1 MKLLEVIIETDQQ
14 VLPEAFLPLFS
25 TARSLRRLAQDFQP
39 GRRTTIMTKYFTS
52 KGVTPWWMWWYH
64 DGDDD
69 DENGSDDEDDNY
81 GDGDS
86 DDGDYRDGDV
96 IMVVMIMF
104 AMMIVVMVTLVRSNP
119 SLFASKAARCSEEAE
134 DLSLR
139 GSTSNLHRIVSELY
153 LLISWQW
160 E

>member
-52 KGVTPWWMWWYH
+52 KGVRPWWMWWHH

-119 SLFASKAARCSEEAE
+119 SLFASKAARCSDEAE

-139 GSTSNLHRIVSELY
+139 GSTSNLRS
-153 LLISWQW
+153 SS
-160 E
+160 

>member
-1 MKLLEVIIETDQQ
+1 MKLVEAMIETDQQ

-39 GRRTTIMTKYFTS
+39 GRRTTIMINYFTS
-52 KGVTPWWMWWYH
+52 KGVRPWWMWCHH
-64 DGDDD
+64 DGDVD

-139 GSTSNLHRIVSELY
+139 GSTSNLRS
-153 LLISWQW
+153 SS
-160 E
+160 

>member
-1 MKLLEVIIETDQQ
+1 MKLLEVMIETDQQ

-25 TARSLRRLAQDFQP
+25 TARSRRRLAQDFQP
-39 GRRTTIMTKYFTS
+39 GRRTTIMTNYFTS
-52 KGVTPWWMWWYH
+52 KGVTPWWMWWYQ

-86 DDGDYRDGDV
+86 YDGDYRDGDV
-96 IMVVMIMF
+96 KMVMMIMF
-104 AMMIVVMVTLVRSNP
+104 AMMVVVMVTLVRSIP

-139 GSTSNLHRIVSELY
+139 GSTSNLRPS
-153 LLISWQW
+153 S
-160 E
+160 

>member
-52 KGVTPWWMWWYH
+52 KGVTPWWMWWHH

-119 SLFASKAARCSEEAE
+119 SLFASKAARCSDEAE

-139 GSTSNLHRIVSELY
+139 GSTSNLRSNN
-153 LLISWQW
+153 
-160 E
+160 

>member
-1 MKLLEVIIETDQQ
+1 MKLLEVMIETDQQ
-14 VLPEAFLPLFS
+14 ALPEAFLPLFS

-52 KGVTPWWMWWYH
+52 KGVTPWWMWWHH

-139 GSTSNLHRIVSELY
+139 GSTSNLRSNN
-153 LLISWQW
+153 
-160 E
+160 

>member
-52 KGVTPWWMWWYH
+52 KGVTPWWMWWHH

-139 GSTSNLHRIVSELY
+139 GSTSNLRSNN
-153 LLISWQW
+153 
-160 E
+160 

>member
-1 MKLLEVIIETDQQ
+1 MIETDQQ

-52 KGVTPWWMWWYH
+52 KRVTPWWMWWHH

-69 DENGSDDEDDNY
+69 DQNGSDDEDDNY

-119 SLFASKAARCSEEAE
+119 SLFASKAARCSDEAE

-139 GSTSNLHRIVSELY
+139 GSTSNLRS
-153 LLISWQW
+153 SS
-160 E
+160 